1 MSDIWCQNRRCAEKK
16 NQNQIRGTK
25 GAKYYQS
32 YKATGYY
39 HYWCSMRC
47 RDQWF
52 SDNAETA
59 IRAVGLIDK
68 QTIPMED
75 AWFIDAKYNYNS
87 DTDRDSYI
95 YTLKNVLLGVK
106 QAITREQAQTPE
118 GIAEGYN
125 WRVKS
130 PEQAKELAIQLGLTK
145 QVA

>member
-1 MSDIWCQNRRCAEKK
+1 MSDIWCQNRRCAEKR

-75 AWFIDAKYNYNS
+75 AWYIDAKYDWNS
-87 DTDRDSYI
+87 SSNGNTYI

-106 QAITREQAQTPE
+106 QSITKQQAQTQIQIDNE
-118 GIAEGYN
+118 N
-125 WRVKS
+125 HWQVKDANG
-130 PEQAKELAIQLGLTK
+130 AKELAIELGLIK